1 MSCHLLSDRRV
12 EIHGDVS
19 DAVAFVGKSSW
30 SASTQAA
37 VFHLLASWWLHL
49 NSSTPDRLGALSVMA
64 DVHISNTCMLNPLF
78 QPKSLQ
84 ISL

>member
-1 MSCHLLSDRRV
+1 M
-12 EIHGDVS
+12 DVG
-19 DAVAFVGKSSW
+19 DAVAFVGKFFW

-37 VFHLLASWWLHL
+37 VFHLLTLWWLHL
-49 NSSTPDRLGALSVMA
+49 NSSTPDRLGALSVIA
-64 DVHISNTCMLNPLF
+64 NVHRRNTCMLNPLF